1 MIPLAPH
8 LKTRVCIPPVDFRKQ
23 ADGLA
28 ALCRSRFSADPL
40 DGCLYVFR
48 NRSGTMLRVLV
59 HDGVGVWLV
68 TRRFSR
74 GKLSFWPAADDA
86 TLHPML
92 AQELSVILYQ
102 GDPKT

>member
-1 MIPLAPH
+1 MI
-8 LKTRVCIPPVDFRKQ
+8 
-23 ADGLA
+23 
-28 ALCRSRFSADPL
+28 
-40 DGCLYVFR
+40 
-48 NRSGTMLRVLV
+48 
-59 HDGVGVWLV
+59 V

-102 GDPKT
+102 GDPKTARFAEHVVLAVDDFK